1 MHRRTWTPSLGRAV
15 AAPCLFL
22 LALGGLATPPV
33 GWAQSAPVP
42 AQPARLSLDSPRL
55 AALWLELKA
64 GNAAALDSF
73 WLEIQ
78 GKAPLVE
85 PNPADPTK
93 VRVTFTFKGGLN
105 TRAVYLFG
113 GLPPSLA
120 EGGGLPS
127 FVDPQKQFALLPG
140 TNLWYRTERMPSD
153 ARFTYLFGV
162 LNGSATSPGYVSDP
176 LNPLK
181 VPQSL
186 LSGVELPDAPPAPW
200 SKRDPSAAQGK
211 LVRQTLKSQT
221 LKATR
226 GFTVYI
232 PPSYDPAS
240 SAYGLLILFDG
251 EWYRDPQQIAAPVIM
266 DNLVAKRQIAP
277 LVAVMVETLNA
288 TRSHD
293 LGNSP
298 AFADFV
304 AEELV
309 PWVRLNYH
317 VTADPARAIVGGASL
332 GGVMSSYC
340 GLRHSEV
347 FGNVLSQSGS
357 YWVWDGY
364 PTVAAT
370 QRTETG
376 WLTRQFATTPKQALR
391 FYIEVGRFEK
401 VVDYSAPPFLTDMP
415 LENERLRD
423 VLEAKGYGVKY
434 EEINGSHDPLNWR
447 SMLAH
452 GLMALAQPPQS
463 P

>member
-1 MHRRTWTPSLGRAV
+1 MNRRASTPSLGRAQ
-15 AAPCLFL
+15 AALIVCL

-33 GWAQSAPVP
+33 GWAQGTPP
-42 AQPARLSLDSPRL
+42 LAQPARLSLDSPRL
-55 AALWLELKA
+55 AALWQELKA

-73 WLEIQ
+73 WSEIK

-127 FVDPQKQFALLPG
+127 SIDPQKQFALLPG
-140 TNLWYRTERMPSD
+140 TSLWYRTERIPSD
-153 ARFTYLFGV
+153 ARFTYMLGV
-162 LNGSATSPGYVSDP
+162 LNGSATSPDYISDP
-176 LNPLK
+176 LDPLK
-181 VPQSL
+181 VPQSS

-200 SKRDPSAAQGK
+200 SKRDPSVAQGK

-221 LKATR
+221 LRSTR
-226 GFTVYI
+226 GFTVYT
-232 PPSYDPAS
+232 PPGYDPAG

-251 EWYRDPQQIAAPVIM
+251 EWYRDPQQIAAPVIL
-266 DNLVAKRQIAP
+266 DNLVAKRRIAA

-288 TRSHD
+288 TRSRD

-298 AFADFV
+298 PFADFV

-309 PWVRLNYH
+309 PWVRQNYH

-332 GGVMSSYC
+332 GGLMSSYR
-340 GLRHSEV
+340 GLRHPEV

-357 YWVWDGY
+357 YWVWAGY
-364 PTVAAT
+364 PAVAAT
-370 QRTETG
+370 QGTETG
-376 WLTRQFATTPKQALR
+376 WLTRQFATTPKLPLR
-391 FYIEVGRFEK
+391 FYIEVGRLEK
-401 VVDYSAPPFLTDMP
+401 VVDYSAPPFLTDMA
-415 LENERLRD
+415 LQNERLRD
-423 VLEAKGYGVKY
+423 VLEAKGYGVTY

-447 SMLAH
+447 STLAD